1 MAYKHGQ
8 IYKRT
13 NIVSTVYKPV
23 SQYMDWYAQEYD
35 AKAFKNININDV
47 NISLNT
53 LKEVLKKAIYMA
65 KEIED
70 EKIKTMRTF
79 LKRVSAGN
87 ARFNAMVDAWTPKQ
101 IVYYAYRYN
110 NSDLATFNRL
120 LAEEKGL
127 RLSFNFPDGVDGAD
141 VNILLDNKIASTVRF
156 DKEKTFNFFME
167 RMMKGEIAKA
177 KGILFEEYIKS
188 FKIPTTYENTQEGQL
203 QKTILRESIGD
214 DMGVVDFLYTGLEE
228 LIKGEDTVYERPHIL
243 MPVDI
248 KFSTRKDMMLSL
260 FKNVY
265 ASRLLIKLSGDL
277 PSEFKG
283 MDTFKR
289 VFVEWL
295 KQEASKALLDEADA
309 RQPGLGAQKLKT
321 SLTLAL
327 NNSNSSV
334 TKALTI
340 SMVLYKIVN
349 NITEMLRG
357 KSFSNEFPV
366 FVQNPGMYGAARESR
381 VISDI
386 LFSSEVLDSL
396 YASLFDGEHVLNI
409 APVYGFKKGLGV
421 QVGARQIRA
430 DSFGKAITSSG
441 ADIPVRPGDS
451 PLAIARH
458 KAAIQGVLNRVIFEL
473 NYGKI
478 GG

>member
-1 MAYKHGQ
+1 MAYKHGT

-23 SQYMDWYAQEYD
+23 SENMDWYAQEYD
-35 AKAFKNININDV
+35 AKIFKDININNV

-65 KEIED
+65 KDIED
-70 EKIKTMRTF
+70 TKIKTMRAF
-79 LKRVSAGN
+79 LKKVSAEN

-101 IVYYAYRYN
+101 IIYYAYKYN
-110 NSDLATFNRL
+110 NSDLATFNKIL
-120 LAEEKGL
+120 VEEKGL
-127 RLSFNFPDGVDGAD
+127 NLSFNFADGMD
-141 VNILLDNKIASTVRF
+141 VNVLLDNQIASTVRF
-156 DKEKTFNFFME
+156 EDQKSFDFFID
-167 RMMKGEIAKA
+167 RMMRGETGRA
-177 KGILFEEYIKS
+177 KGILFEEYIKN
-188 FKIPTTYENTQEGQL
+188 FKIPTTYENTQEGEL
-203 QKTILRESIGD
+203 QKTILRESVGN
-214 DMGVVDFLYTGLEE
+214 DMGVVDFLYVGLEE
-228 LIKGEDTVYERPHIL
+228 LINGKNTMYKGMHEL

-248 KFSTRKDMMLSL
+248 KFSARKDMMLSL
-260 FKNVY
+260 FKGIH
-265 ASRLLIKLSGDL
+265 ASKLLIKLSGEM
-277 PSEFKG
+277 PNEFKG

-309 RQPGLGAQKLKT
+309 RQPGLGAKELKT

-327 NNSNSSV
+327 NNSNSSM
-334 TKALTI
+334 TKALSI

-357 KSFSNEFPV
+357 NSFSNEFPV
-366 FVQNPGMYGAARESR
+366 FVQNPGMYGTARESR
-381 VISDI
+381 VVSDI

-396 YASLFDGEHVLNI
+396 YASLFDGEHILKTT
-409 APVYGFKKGLGV
+409 PVYGLKKGLDVHVGTR
-421 QVGARQIRA
+421 QVRV
-430 DSFGKAITSSG
+430 DSFNKAITSSG
-441 ADIPVRPGDS
+441 ADIPVRLGDR

-458 KAAIQGVLNRVIFEL
+458 KKAVQGVLNRVIFEL